1 MFMMRQMIDSL
12 SQSEDRGA
20 SMSRGISCQK
30 SGKEL
35 MTRRDEIAV
44 MDGGK
49 RILQL

>member
-1 MFMMRQMIDSL
+1 MFMMRRMIDSL
-12 SQSEDRGA
+12 NQSEDRGA

-35 MTRRDEIAV
+35 MTRDEIAV